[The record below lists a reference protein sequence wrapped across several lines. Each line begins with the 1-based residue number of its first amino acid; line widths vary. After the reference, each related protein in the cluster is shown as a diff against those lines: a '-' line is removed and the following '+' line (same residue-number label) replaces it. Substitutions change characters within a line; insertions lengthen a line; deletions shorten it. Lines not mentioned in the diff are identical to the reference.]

1 MRYGGYTYDDD
12 TGEFRD
18 VPGVRRKSRSVTWSW
33 HLPHL
38 HFPSISFPRI
48 RLPQLTLDW
57 KSWLGSVV
65 SLLVLP
71 VLLLRYVAI
80 LLGRLIRFLVLRLV
94 DLVVVL
100 VKPLSYILYP
110 FVKWWQVEHEAIRDG
125 DWLMAVIWLLPLLFL
140 VGLYRAVVP
149 LLFGLTA
156 GAFSSVQVDDSLKT
170 FIAVGAIASCVV
182 LYAKALTMARQG
194 QLVVYQDWG
203 DFAKSAVWVIAIPL
217 GISWI
222 FEDPSDFLFQ
232 CAGLALAVIGAV
244 SFWLMVSGA
253 FKCNSGSTC
262 WLSLFAR
269 VAVIL
274 LFVFA
279 LGRLQEKLEQYR
291 RGKLGVMRGVL
302 MPLAVFAGMF
312 NYLVR
317 PMVLTERRR
326 W

>member
-1 MRYGGYTYDDD
+1 MRYGGYKYDDD

-48 RLPQLTLDW
+48 RLPQLALDW

-100 VKPLSYILYP
+100 VKPLFYIFYP

-125 DWLMAVIWLLPLLFL
+125 DWLMPAIWLLPLLFL
-140 VGLYRAVVP
+140 VGLYRAVLP
-149 LLFGLTA
+149 LLFGLAA
-156 GAFSSVQVDDSLKT
+156 GVFSSVQVEGPLKT
-170 FIAVGAIASCVV
+170 FIAVGVVASCIV
-182 LYAKALTMARQG
+182 LYAKALTMACCG
-194 QLVVYQDWG
+194 QLVVYRDWG

-222 FEDPSDFLFQ
+222 FEDQSDFLFR

-244 SFWLMVSGA
+244 SF
-253 FKCNSGSTC
+253 
-262 WLSLFAR
+262 
-269 VAVIL
+269 
-274 LFVFA
+274 
-279 LGRLQEKLEQYR
+279 
-291 RGKLGVMRGVL
+291 
-302 MPLAVFAGMF
+302 
-312 NYLVR
+312 
-317 PMVLTERRR
+317 
-326 W
+326 